1 MNREQLEKSVLEHL
15 DVQDVDRDDYI
26 FINGVIVD
34 LNTNNILEEI
44 TFFRNNLLPLK
55 EALSKIMKDNS
66 LELKC
71 NNEKDKESIYHKINF
86 AYLNEERDASGITLN
101 LSEYFTERKE
111 GSIIQENEKGIEI
124 SYREAENIV
133 IQDKKKDNLTLA
145 LLPFFNSEEYYFHYR
160 QYKFTLECS
169 FENALSE
176 IHEFYN
182 TSPEL
187 FHLITDFKIN
197 NTNSSPDKLFKAMD
211 KFETYLKAIA

>member
-15 DVQDVDRDDYI
+15 DIEYVDKNDYI

-34 LNTNNILEEI
+34 LETNNILEEV
-44 TFFRNNLLPLK
+44 TFFKNNLSPIK
-55 EALSKIMKDNS
+55 DALSKIMKDNS

-71 NNEKDKESIYHKINF
+71 NDEKDRESIYHKIKF

-111 GSIIQENEKGIEI
+111 DSI
-124 SYREAENIV
+124 
-133 IQDKKKDNLTLA
+133 IQDKKKDNLTLV
-145 LLPFFNSEEYYFHYR
+145 LLPFFNSEEYYFNYK
-160 QYKFTLECS
+160 QYKVTLECS

-176 IHEFYN
+176 IHEYYN

-187 FHLITDFKIN
+187 FQLITDFKIN

-211 KFETYLKAIA
+211 KFETYLKAIG